1 MTDHRAPLHVP
12 NRGDRL
18 GGGGDPEGWRRT
30 WVEETA
36 RQAADDRKTEAVRKV
51 VAFVVTFAVAF
62 VILNAVRQ
70 VIFG

>member
-12 NRGDRL
+12 NRGDRF
-18 GGGGDPEGWRRT
+18 GGDPEGWRRT

-36 RQAADDRKTEAVRKV
+36 RQSADDRKTEAVRSFVK
-51 VAFVVTFAVAF
+51 FVVTFAVAF

-70 VIFG
+70 VILG